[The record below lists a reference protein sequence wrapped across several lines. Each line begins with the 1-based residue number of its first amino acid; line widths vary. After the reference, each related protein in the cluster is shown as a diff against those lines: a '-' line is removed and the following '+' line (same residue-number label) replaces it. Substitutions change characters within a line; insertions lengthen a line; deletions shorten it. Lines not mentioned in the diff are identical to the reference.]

1 MKKHAAKLILTLL
14 LSGAALANSEGTVAN
29 VDGLPSVRPTPI
41 AQPEVK
47 PTHHFNNERFRHP
60 GLVQALL
67 QGKSITQGAKGDSV
81 KRVQVALV
89 DLGFGL
95 PAGAD
100 GEFGAQTYDAL
111 CAFQSSRGIALTG
124 KIDAATLKSLDKVAP
139 VKGKKVWED
148 PNSALKSV
156 EKMPLVNG
164 KNARVLVD
172 LSEHRL
178 TVYSNDGLVE
188 RVFPVAS
195 GAWGT
200 PTDLGV
206 KVVYDK
212 VADPSPIAWALWP
225 ESRGGAFGT
234 RMLDLSWYN
243 PVTGVM
249 SGSGEELHGTY
260 ARNSIGSNASHG
272 CVRMQNEDVEWVYQN
287 LNIGDIVIIQ
297 Q

>member
-1 MKKHAAKLILTLL
+1 MRKTAATIITSLL
-14 LSGAALANSEGTVAN
+14 LGQAALANT
-29 VDGLPSVRPTPI
+29 DGLTTDTTKSELV
-41 AQPEVK
+41 PEPVVL
-47 PTHHFNNERFRHP
+47 PQSPFQNERFQHP
-60 GLVQALL
+60 RLEQAYEGQTLMP
-67 QGKSITQGAKGDSV
+67 GSKDEAV
-81 KRVQVALV
+81 KIVQVALI

-100 GEFGAQTYDAL
+100 GEYGGQTKAAVM
-111 CAFQSSRGIALTG
+111 AFQSSRGLAVNGLVD
-124 KIDAATLKSLDKVAP
+124 KATLRSLDKVAP
-139 VKGKKVWED
+139 APGKKIWED
-148 PNSALKSV
+148 EKSAVLGV
-156 EKMPLVNG
+156 PKMPVLSG
-164 KNARVLVD
+164 KNVRVVVD

-178 TVYSNDGLVE
+178 TVYTDEGQVE
-188 RVFPVAS
+188 RVYPVAS

-212 VADPSPIAWALWP
+212 VADPSPIAWSLWP

-234 RMLDLSWYN
+234 RMLDLSWYDAAS
-243 PVTGVM
+243 GA
-249 SGSGEELHGTY
+249 SWGSGEELHGTY

-287 LNIGDIVIIQ
+287 LDIGDIVVIQ